1 LVDALQDSAVWTRS
15 RMTTVCLPLE
25 ATKRD
30 SYRIKDRGLGQF
42 LPLGRR
48 PIKRSWSISIADRR

>member
-1 LVDALQDSAVWTRS
+1 LVDELQDSAVWTRS

-48 PIKRSWSISIADRR
+48 PI